1 MAISPCGVNT
11 DDFGRETVNYAA
23 TGKFPI
29 ACYRD
34 DMESLFVP
42 WHWHDEFE
50 CILAW
55 EGTVTVGV
63 RGDKVALKPGEGL
76 FINAGVLHSVDSV
89 AAGPSVLRSIVFHP
103 SLIGGTT
110 DSVFWQKLVA
120 PLLQDMALPYLK
132 VSEEVR
138 WQRDWMEKI
147 LVCWQET
154 VADREDYENYVRYQ
168 LSAAFRLLNQNL
180 PGSSRRQ
187 SRQDQ
192 NAARR
197 MKGMLQ
203 FIEEHYNEDLTLEQ
217 IASSAGLSTSGC
229 LRCFRQTLNTSPI
242 QYIKQLRMEKAAQ
255 LLLSTKRKVG
265 DIAMEC
271 GFSDM
276 SYFTRAFREEKG
288 VTPRQFRQA
297 EMRERR

>member
-1 MAISPCGVNT
+1 MAISPCGVNM
-11 DDFGRETVNYAA
+11 DDFGRETVNYAS
-23 TGKFPI
+23 TPKFPI

-42 WHWHDEFE
+42 WHWHEEFE

-63 RGDKVALKPGEGL
+63 RGEKVALVPGEGL
-76 FINAGVLHSVDSV
+76 FINSGVLHSVDSV
-89 AAGPSVLRSIVFHP
+89 ETGPSVLRSIVFHP

-110 DSVFWQKLVA
+110 DSVFWQDLVA
-120 PLLQDMALPYLK
+120 PLLQDLALPYLK

-138 WQRDWMEKI
+138 WQREWMEKI

-154 VADREDYENYVRYQ
+154 VEDREDHENYVRYQ
-168 LSAAFRLLNQNL
+168 LSSAFRLLNRNL
-180 PGSSRRQ
+180 SESGSRQ

-197 MKGMLQ
+197 MKQMLQ
-203 FIEEHYNEDLTLEQ
+203 FIEGHYNEDLTLEQ
-217 IASSAGLSTSGC
+217 IAQSAGLSTSAC
-229 LRCFRQTLNTSPI
+229 LRCFRQGLNASPI
-242 QYIKQLRMEKAAQ
+242 QYVKQLRMEKAAQ

-265 DIAMEC
+265 DIALEC

-276 SYFTRAFREEKG
+276 SYFTRTFREEKG
-288 VTPRQFRQA
+288 VSPREFRQA